1 MSEEYLEI
9 TTGFQRNVTSDL
21 ETGFQRTVTTTAG
34 LPEITNAS
42 GKSFGGGG
50 DQYTMEEVLG
60 EGSYGSVYRCT
71 RARGKVDFA
80 VKVIDT
86 KRIGFV
92 GGEVGMKAAEIMA
105 VREVDALRQ
114 LSSHP
119 AVISLEAAYVNKVT
133 RQIFIVMELVPGGH
147 LFSHIVQ
154 RHTPLKEPEASHI
167 FAQLSDALCFCHA
180 LGVVHRDMKLENI
193 LVESIEVQLVE
204 ELNADTGA
212 LEWLTVERFT
222 VKMCDFGF
230 AKSLQAYTTRTPIGS
245 GNYAAPE
252 INLGHCEKNLS
263 GYVPDEDMNKYDA
276 FKADS
281 FSLGVMVF
289 VMLCLGFPSKDKN
302 NHTYRS
308 HKLWPTLSDDA
319 HSLIDGLLENE
330 PADRLSAVQASN
342 HQWVRFIHGDDEHSE
357 RQRNSKQIIARYA
370 PDERATNPKPPA
382 ARPRHDDQVVDHVIA
397 LHRALVHVQQERGMA
412 CWALASDTGIG
423 GISCFDQLQWHVQLT
438 EKRIS
443 EAKELMNQSLKE
455 EGLRIDELF
464 ALLTEARKR
473 ATDAVR
479 LDEKDPATLRE
490 CFDRVFDLYNQASGK
505 MTDIVA
511 SSIVAF
517 RGENNAEG
525 RRAARRYRLYSSAAE
540 QLGRERAF
548 ICAHRNGE
556 RLGLTD
562 LSAKPDGLPAVS
574 ETASSWTD
582 LQEEPASE
590 RLYRLAEI
598 IGARKILLGTVVD
611 ATSGD
616 ATAMSEGLL
625 ATLIWEDEGSL
636 LSSGDIALL
645 ERLEGQVLHPAVG
658 QAAPTEEWYQT
669 ISQFLHE
676 IHSRITMLI
685 VEEVQVPLKSRD
697 FPAPNT
703 EREAVSA
710 SVFSGGCGCRKGL
723 KRLLQSLA
731 SAL

>member
-1 MSEEYLEI
+1 
-9 TTGFQRNVTSDL
+9 
-21 ETGFQRTVTTTAG
+21 
-34 LPEITNAS
+34 
-42 GKSFGGGG
+42 
-50 DQYTMEEVLG
+50 
-60 EGSYGSVYRCT
+60 
-71 RARGKVDFA
+71 
-80 VKVIDT
+80 
-86 KRIGFV
+86 
-92 GGEVGMKAAEIMA
+92 
-105 VREVDALRQ
+105 
-114 LSSHP
+114 
-119 AVISLEAAYVNKVT
+119 
-133 RQIFIVMELVPGGH
+133 
-147 LFSHIVQ
+147 
-154 RHTPLKEPEASHI
+154 
-167 FAQLSDALCFCHA
+167 
-180 LGVVHRDMKLENI
+180 
-193 LVESIEVQLVE
+193 
-204 ELNADTGA
+204 
-212 LEWLTVERFT
+212 
-222 VKMCDFGF
+222 
-230 AKSLQAYTTRTPIGS
+230 
-245 GNYAAPE
+245 
-252 INLGHCEKNLS
+252 
-263 GYVPDEDMNKYDA
+263 
-276 FKADS
+276 
-281 FSLGVMVF
+281 
-289 VMLCLGFPSKDKN
+289 
-302 NHTYRS
+302 
-308 HKLWPTLSDDA
+308 
-319 HSLIDGLLENE
+319 
-330 PADRLSAVQASN
+330 
-342 HQWVRFIHGDDEHSE
+342 
-357 RQRNSKQIIARYA
+357 
-370 PDERATNPKPPA
+370 
-382 ARPRHDDQVVDHVIA
+382 
-397 LHRALVHVQQERGMA
+397 MA

-685 VEEVQVPLKSRD
+685 VEEVQVPLESRD
-697 FPAPNT
+697 FPVPNT